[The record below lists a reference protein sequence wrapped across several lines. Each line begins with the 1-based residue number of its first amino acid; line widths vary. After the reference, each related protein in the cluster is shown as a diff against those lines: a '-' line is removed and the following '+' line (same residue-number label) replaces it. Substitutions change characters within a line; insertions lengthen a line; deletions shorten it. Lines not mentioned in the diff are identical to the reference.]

1 VQVVAV
7 EAIAAEARAR
17 GARKLL
23 CGSWVA
29 IRPPDGS
36 TRRAASSPRHLK
48 AEFLLGGRYVDDVLM
63 ACYLIKESELR
74 A

>member
-1 VQVVAV
+1 V
-7 EAIAAEARAR
+7 RLRHR
-17 GARKLL
+17 G
-23 CGSWVA
+23 
-29 IRPPDGS
+29 
-36 TRRAASSPRHLK
+36 TLK